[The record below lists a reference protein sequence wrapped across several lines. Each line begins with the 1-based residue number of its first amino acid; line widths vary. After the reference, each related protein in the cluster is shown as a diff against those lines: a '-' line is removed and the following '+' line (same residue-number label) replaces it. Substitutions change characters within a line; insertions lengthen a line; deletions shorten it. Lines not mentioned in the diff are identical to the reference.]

1 MFWNQLPHFKS
12 AWIRVKS
19 FHWKPCKNGIFEKI
33 KLNWPECF
41 WTKQLFGIRRKNWIR
56 SAQNLSFIFSG
67 NGLHPSLD
75 SKRRFWKSDRD
86 MPDQNLL
93 AQTSKDV
100 LLTKDVQLK
109 SQRSGDKAKLM
120 PLFAL
125 GFPVLAFEWNCY
137 EHNLRFMKLEFKVN
151 F

>member
-1 MFWNQLPHFKS
+1 MGFLRKS
-12 AWIRVKS
+12 
-19 FHWKPCKNGIFEKI
+19 
-33 KLNWPECF
+33 
-41 WTKQLFGIRRKNWIR
+41 NWIGPNVFGPNNC
-56 SAQNLSFIFSG
+56 SESGGKTESDQHKISVSFFSG
-67 NGLHPSLD
+67 NGLHPSLY
-75 SKRRFWKSDRD
+75 SKGRFWMSDRD

-125 GFPVLAFEWNCY
+125 VFPVLVFE
-137 EHNLRFMKLEFKVN
+137 
-151 F
+151 